1 MWATPA
7 MGMGAVFVF
16 VILPPDV
23 EVTWVCRGDS
33 PDKAK

>member
-1 MWATPA
+1 

-23 EVTWVCRGDS
+23 QPTRVRRGDS